1 MRIADALRLVP
12 GETEEAVSAM
22 LCKLAAI
29 RFAADDPADGAFC
42 CLSEAVLNSMGFDV
56 REVCAIIAAQ
66 KMAEGE
72 KQGERACRHGW
83 VGRFSRLRGASGV
96 ACT

>member
-1 MRIADALRLVP
+1 MRSVP
-12 GETEEAVSAM
+12 GETEEAVNAM

-42 CLSEAVLNSMGFDV
+42 SLSGPVLDSMGFDV

-72 KQGERACRHGW
+72 EAREK
-83 VGRFSRLRGASGV
+83 GA
-96 ACT
+96 